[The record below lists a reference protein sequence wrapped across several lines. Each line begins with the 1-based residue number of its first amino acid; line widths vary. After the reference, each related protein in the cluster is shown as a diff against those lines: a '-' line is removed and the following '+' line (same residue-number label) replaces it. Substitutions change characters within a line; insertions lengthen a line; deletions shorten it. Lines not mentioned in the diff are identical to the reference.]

1 MNHSLTSFVY
11 LLIVLVLL
19 SITGC
24 LPKDKMMYITEEE
37 SEQSIDY
44 SDFRKEKMIRP
55 HDRLYIKIL
64 SLDEQTTRL
73 FGDNSRLY
81 GEMDLNLNSYVVS
94 DSGYIDF
101 PFVGKIYLEGY
112 RLPDAREKLEDEISP
127 YLPNTSINL
136 KYAGNYI
143 TALGEVRRP
152 GNHLFFKEKINIF
165 EALGYA
171 GGIRDY
177 GNKKEVIIVRTE
189 NDETQ
194 YHQVDITN
202 KAITQTY
209 YYYLLPDDVII
220 VQPLNAKFKTLR
232 NFQLESMILSSVTTI
247 ITVLYF
253 FSNN

>member
-1 MNHSLTSFVY
+1 MNQSHTSFVY

-44 SDFRKEKMIRP
+44 SDFRKEKVIRP

-127 YLPNTSINL
+127 
-136 KYAGNYI
+136 
-143 TALGEVRRP
+143 
-152 GNHLFFKEKINIF
+152 
-165 EALGYA
+165 
-171 GGIRDY
+171 
-177 GNKKEVIIVRTE
+177 
-189 NDETQ
+189 
-194 YHQVDITN
+194 
-202 KAITQTY
+202 
-209 YYYLLPDDVII
+209 
-220 VQPLNAKFKTLR
+220 
-232 NFQLESMILSSVTTI
+232 
-247 ITVLYF
+247 
-253 FSNN
+253 